1 MKLMI
6 VCLGKNVTSIQFGK
20 DKINPEIGERLTKYR
35 DFTGSKC
42 NRLELGHNF
51 THYENKYGMHTCR
64 LIKLQ
69 KTGSRKKRNRIKRHI
84 ITDILVKI
92 LQPTK

>member
-6 VCLGKNVTSIQFGK
+6 VCLGKNVISIQFGK

-42 NRLELGHNF
+42 NRLELGHNS
-51 THYENKYGMHTCR
+51 THYKNK
-64 LIKLQ
+64 
-69 KTGSRKKRNRIKRHI
+69 
-84 ITDILVKI
+84 
-92 LQPTK
+92 